1 MLYISYVFQMKCAT
15 IRVTNCLKLIEEV
28 GQSAVLKDEVCA
40 VQCASFLTQNGGSP
54 IRDQIPGPPA
64 LNQGRGINF
73 YLAAGLKP
81 PALPPVSPRRKAP
94 STRSF
99 KIRDFSIVV
108 G

>member
-1 MLYISYVFQMKCAT
+1 MKCAT
-15 IRVTNCLKLIEEV
+15 IRVTNCIKLIEEV

-40 VQCASFLTQNGGSP
+40 LQCASYITQSGPGSTV
-54 IRDQIPGPPA
+54 RDQIPGPPV
-64 LNQGRGINF
+64 LNQGRNINF

-81 PALPPVSPRRKAP
+81 PALPSVSPRRKNP